1 MQEKPSN
8 NDLDSKDLQENGKI
22 YSGEHQEFEKTK
34 LNIQFNENDT
44 DEDLFLGFY
53 YIIPDQIGCQD
64 I

>member
-1 MQEKPSN
+1 MDKKSI
-8 NDLDSKDLQENGKI
+8 NDLDSKDLQDNGQICSGKSQESEKI
-22 YSGEHQEFEKTK
+22 KFDV
-34 LNIQFNENDT
+34 QFNDSDT